1 MTTPKQALHLALQL
15 RQGSLHRF
23 APRIEYY
30 GPLWAQQVEVKPHG
44 FPDTTPD
51 PVARHGLSQR
61 GRNGET
67 DPRPRAGCVPQAKG
81 RKKRPRKPGT
91 FVINSPEIL

>member
-1 MTTPKQALHLALQL
+1 MTTPKQALHLALQF
-15 RQGSLHRF
+15 RQGSIHRF
-23 APRIEYY
+23 APRIEDY

-61 GRNGET
+61 AWNGET
-67 DPRPRAGCVPQAKG
+67 DPWPRLGWFAQAKG
-81 RKKRPRKPGT
+81 RKKRTRKPGT
-91 FVINSPEIL
+91 SVINFPEIL